1 MTKPND
7 PYSFAAW
14 CRESLVD
21 FTKLNA
27 EKQVFIGFVLA
38 IVVAA
43 CVKLI
48 ETTTGLPSVY
58 EHLIYVPL
66 FFAGLLLGPRIGA
79 LGGFVCGVALSPLSF
94 ADAAF
99 ADSEISTGWLLR
111 LLLLT
116 LMPLIAGL
124 IANSVK
130 DLVALEKKAK
140 HTYQGTELPNMAAF
154 VEQLKSIGN
163 EEDAD
168 TKDLVDIFN
177 FKLQNMERIQH
188 QIGTERTEKLMR
200 QLAEQLRN
208 IIGKSAHIGQTSN
221 NELVGVSTDTQHS
234 HKELEQKLKKLLERP
249 IVIDGVPYQLDSAT
263 GVLRTSRGQV
273 KEKAEQVVE
282 QAQHHAF
289 EAREQNKNF
298 SFLEQD
304 DAIESISDVSFS
316 RQLTEAIE
324 SNDIRLYYQPRLNAN
339 TGYFSVLEAIV
350 KWTDPKRGD
359 MTADEFRPLIE
370 EAALT
375 EQFTSWM
382 VKKAFE
388 DIREWQKNSFVVRV
402 SLHITLNDIVE
413 PNVLNAVAR
422 ELQESKFPPRD
433 FSLEVSE
440 KSLMRISDKAKR
452 YLEKLRGIS
461 VNIIADHFGEGA
473 STIQSLF
480 VLPVDAV
487 KLSED
492 LVKKATSNSDKKRA
506 LSSMVK
512 MARSRGLKTIAT
524 GVDDRSKL
532 LLLKQIGCE
541 ELQGA
546 ILSKAQP
553 KDEIPWARIR

>member
-1 MTKPND
+1 
-7 PYSFAAW
+7 
-14 CRESLVD
+14 
-21 FTKLNA
+21 
-27 EKQVFIGFVLA
+27 
-38 IVVAA
+38 
-43 CVKLI
+43 
-48 ETTTGLPSVY
+48 
-58 EHLIYVPL
+58 
-66 FFAGLLLGPRIGA
+66 
-79 LGGFVCGVALSPLSF
+79 
-94 ADAAF
+94 
-99 ADSEISTGWLLR
+99 
-111 LLLLT
+111 
-116 LMPLIAGL
+116 
-124 IANSVK
+124 
-130 DLVALEKKAK
+130 
-140 HTYQGTELPNMAAF
+140 
-154 VEQLKSIGN
+154 
-163 EEDAD
+163 
-168 TKDLVDIFN
+168 
-177 FKLQNMERIQH
+177 MERIQH

-452 YLEKLRGIS
+452 YLEKLRGIG

>member
-1 MTKPND
+1 MTKPDD
-7 PYSFAAW
+7 PYSFTAW
-14 CRESLVD
+14 CRESLAD

-27 EKQVFIGFVLA
+27 EKQVFVSFVLA
-38 IVVAA
+38 IIIAA
-43 CVKLI
+43 VIKLI

-58 EHLIYVPL
+58 EHLIYLPL
-66 FFAGLLLGPRIGA
+66 FFVGLLLGPRIGA
-79 LGGFVCGVALSPLSF
+79 LAGFICGLALSPLTFSDT
-94 ADAAF
+94 AIAV
-99 ADSEISTGWLLR
+99 SEISTGWMIR
-111 LLLLT
+111 LLMLT
-116 LMPLIAGL
+116 LVPLISGI
-124 IANSVK
+124 IANSVRE
-130 DLVALEKKAK
+130 LVALEKKAK
-140 HTYQGTELPNMAAF
+140 HTYQGTDLPNMTAF
-154 VEQLKSIGN
+154 VEKLQTIGSDEKTDAN
-163 EEDAD
+163 E
-168 TKDLVDIFN
+168 LIDIFN
-177 FKLQNMERIQH
+177 FKLQNLERIQH

-200 QLAEQLRN
+200 QLAEQLRK
-208 IIGKSAHIGQTSN
+208 IIGESAHIGQTSN
-221 NELVGVSTDTQHS
+221 DELVGVSTSTDYSQ
-234 HKELEQKLKKLLERP
+234 KELEQKLKKLLERP

-263 GVLRTSRGQV
+263 GVLRTRREHV
-273 KEKAEQVVE
+273 KEKAKDVVE
-282 QAQHHAF
+282 HAQHHAF
-289 EAREQNKNF
+289 EAREQHKSF

-304 DAIESISDVSFS
+304 DAIESLSDVSFS

-324 SNDIRLYYQPRLNAN
+324 RNDIRLYYQPRLNAN

-370 EAALT
+370 EAALS
-375 EQFTSWM
+375 EQFTAWM
-382 VKKAFE
+382 VSKAFE
-388 DIREWQKNSFVVRV
+388 DIRQWQKNSFVVRV
-402 SLHITLNDIVE
+402 SLHITLNDVIE
-413 PNVLNAVAR
+413 PAVLNAVAR
-422 ELQESKFPPRD
+422 ELKESKFPPRD

-440 KSLMRISDKAKR
+440 KSLMRISEKAKR
-452 YLEKLRGIS
+452 YLEKLRGIG

-480 VLPVDAV
+480 MLPVDAV

-492 LVKKATSNSDKKRA
+492 LVKKATANSDKKRA

-512 MARSRGLKTIAT
+512 MARTRGLKTIAT

>member
-1 MTKPND
+1 M
-7 PYSFAAW
+7 SS
-14 CRESLVD
+14 R
-21 FTKLNA
+21 
-27 EKQVFIGFVLA
+27 
-38 IVVAA
+38 
-43 CVKLI
+43 
-48 ETTTGLPSVY
+48 
-58 EHLIYVPL
+58 
-66 FFAGLLLGPRIGA
+66 
-79 LGGFVCGVALSPLSF
+79 
-94 ADAAF
+94 
-99 ADSEISTGWLLR
+99 
-111 LLLLT
+111 
-116 LMPLIAGL
+116 
-124 IANSVK
+124 
-130 DLVALEKKAK
+130 
-140 HTYQGTELPNMAAF
+140 
-154 VEQLKSIGN
+154 
-163 EEDAD
+163 
-168 TKDLVDIFN
+168 
-177 FKLQNMERIQH
+177 
-188 QIGTERTEKLMR
+188 
-200 QLAEQLRN
+200 
-208 IIGKSAHIGQTSN
+208 
-221 NELVGVSTDTQHS
+221 
-234 HKELEQKLKKLLERP
+234 HK
-249 IVIDGVPYQLDSAT
+249 
-263 GVLRTSRGQV
+263 
-273 KEKAEQVVE
+273 
-282 QAQHHAF
+282 HHAF

-298 SFLEQD
+298 SFLERD

-452 YLEKLRGIS
+452 YLEKLRGIG

>member
-1 MTKPND
+1 M
-7 PYSFAAW
+7 
-14 CRESLVD
+14 
-21 FTKLNA
+21 
-27 EKQVFIGFVLA
+27 
-38 IVVAA
+38 
-43 CVKLI
+43 
-48 ETTTGLPSVY
+48 
-58 EHLIYVPL
+58 
-66 FFAGLLLGPRIGA
+66 
-79 LGGFVCGVALSPLSF
+79 CGVALSPLSF

-99 ADSEISTGWLLR
+99 ADNEISTGWLLR

-298 SFLEQD
+298 SFLERD

-452 YLEKLRGIS
+452 YLEKLRGIG